1 MSNAHLVIEQS
12 WGLSG
17 EVELVGAKN
26 AVLVIMASL
35 ILTRGKS
42 VLRNVPAS
50 SDVDQMI
57 LVLEELGAQVTFL
70 RKEHRLEIDTSSIS
84 KYKVHAEVMRK
95 MRASIL
101 VMG

>member
-12 WGLSG
+12 WNLSG

-50 SDVDQMI
+50 SDVEQMI
-57 LVLEELGAQVTFL
+57 LVLEELGAHKDNL
-70 RKEHRLEIDTSSIS
+70 RTKLFKH
-84 KYKVHAEVMRK
+84 
-95 MRASIL
+95 
-101 VMG
+101 